1 MGSRHKRHQHEEH
14 ASHEAWAIPY
24 GDLLTLLLAFFVVM
38 YAISSINEGKYRVL
52 SDALSSAFGGPP
64 RTISPIQLG
73 HTQLRGSSFDRPSL
87 QTPGTRAGPSSASPI
102 ASPSRLQVL
111 DLPTFA
117 AVSRMQQDAAASGAT
132 GKRVELER
140 LGTRIRLALRE
151 LVKLRLV
158 KVRESET
165 FVEVE
170 IQSDILFQSGS
181 AAPSAVAIATVRELA
196 GVLAPEPN
204 AVRVEGY
211 TDNLPIRSVQF
222 PSNWELSAA
231 RAASVTHELI
241 GNGVVPH
248 RLAVV
253 GYGEYQPVADNA
265 TPEGRN
271 ANRRVTLVILA
282 SPQGPDTPDATT
294 PAPSPTRTAAA
305 EAEAADASAPHPPEV
320 G

>member
-1 MGSRHKRHQHEEH
+1 
-14 ASHEAWAIPY
+14 
-24 GDLLTLLLAFFVVM
+24 
-38 YAISSINEGKYRVL
+38 
-52 SDALSSAFGGPP
+52 
-64 RTISPIQLG
+64 
-73 HTQLRGSSFDRPSL
+73 
-87 QTPGTRAGPSSASPI
+87 
-102 ASPSRLQVL
+102 LQVL

-117 AVSRMQQDAAASGAT
+117 AVRRMQEDTANHEAT
-132 GKRVELER
+132 GKRVQLER
-140 LGTRIRLALRE
+140 LGTRIRLALHE
-151 LVKLRLV
+151 LVKMRLV

-181 AAPSAVAIATVRELA
+181 ASPSAVAISTVRELA
-196 GVLAPEPN
+196 GVLAAEPN

-211 TDNLPIRSVQF
+211 TDNLPIRNLQY

-231 RAASVTHELI
+231 RAASVTHELVA
-241 GNGVVPH
+241 NGVSPG

-253 GYGEYQPVADNA
+253 GYGEHQPVADNA

-282 SPQGPDTPDATT
+282 TPQGPDTPDVAPLPTST
-294 PAPSPTRTAAA
+294 PAPTPTRTAAT
-305 EAEAADASAPHPPEV
+305 DAPLNHPPEV

>member
-14 ASHEAWAIPY
+14 ANHEAWAIPY

-73 HTQLRGSSFDRPSL
+73 QTQIRGSSFDRPSL
-87 QTPGTRAGPSSASPI
+87 QTPGSRAGPSSASPI

-117 AVSRMQQDAAASGAT
+117 AVRRMQEDTANHEAT

-151 LVKLRLV
+151 LVKMRLV

-170 IQSDILFQSGS
+170 VQSDILFQSGS
-181 AAPSAVAIATVRELA
+181 AAPSAVAVTTVRELA

-211 TDNLPIRSVQF
+211 TDNLPIRNLQY

-231 RAASVTHELI
+231 RAASVTHELVAS
-241 GNGVVPH
+241 GVSPH

-253 GYGEYQPVADNA
+253 GYGEHQPVADNA

-282 SPQGPDTPDATT
+282 SPQGPDTPDA
-294 PAPSPTRTAAA
+294 APLPTSTSAPTPTRTAAT
-305 EAEAADASAPHPPEV
+305 DAPLSSPPEV

>member
-1 MGSRHKRHQHEEH
+1 MGSRHKRHHHEDH
-14 ASHEAWAIPY
+14 VNHEAWAIPY
-24 GDLLTLLLAFFVVM
+24 GDLVTLLLAFFVVM
-38 YAISSINEGKYRVL
+38 YAISSVNEGKYRVL

-73 HTQLRGSSFDRPSL
+73 QTQLRGSSFDRPSL
-87 QTPGTRAGPSSASPI
+87 QTPGTRAGPSAASPI

-117 AVSRMQQDAAASGAT
+117 AVRRMQEDTANHEAT

-140 LGTRIRLALRE
+140 LGTRIRLALHE
-151 LVKLRLV
+151 LVKMRLV

-181 AAPSAVAIATVRELA
+181 ASPSAVAISTVRELA
-196 GVLAPEPN
+196 GVLAAEPN

-211 TDNLPIRSVQF
+211 TDNLPIRNLQY

-231 RAASVTHELI
+231 RAASVTHELVA
-241 GNGVVPH
+241 NGVSPG

-253 GYGEYQPVADNA
+253 GYGEHQPVADNA

-282 SPQGPDTPDATT
+282 TPQGPDTPDVAPLPTST
-294 PAPSPTRTAAA
+294 PAPTPTRTAAT
-305 EAEAADASAPHPPEV
+305 DAPLNHPPEV